1 MITRDQAWKLLI
13 EKMQNQNLRRHC
25 LSVEAVMRALAKHF
39 GVSPSAVQLIFCR
52 ASLQKIF
59 EINTN

>member
-1 MITRDQAWKLLI
+1 MKIFVKANAAIQ
-13 EKMQNQNLRRHC
+13 
-25 LSVEAVMRALAKHF
+25 RALAKHF